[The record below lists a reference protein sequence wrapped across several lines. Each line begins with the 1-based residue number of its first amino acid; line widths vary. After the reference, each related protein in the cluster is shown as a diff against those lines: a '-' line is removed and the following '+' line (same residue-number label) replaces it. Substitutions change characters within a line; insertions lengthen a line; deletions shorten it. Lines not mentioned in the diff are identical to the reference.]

1 MKKLILMAA
10 VVLLQPV
17 PAMAVLVYLHSFD
30 DLTDIVDTST
40 GTSSVGVSSDFA
52 VDGSNSLRFDIVGTK
67 KAIMLLT
74 PQIGGGNNTDDTVTM
89 VSRYRTET
97 AVDDYMQMQVNNDF
111 NILTVRGYPAGGNI
125 GVENAGTLTDTGA
138 AWPVTDWF
146 TIALSIDAVT
156 DQYQVYAKAGTSV
169 DSSDLVGTFDS
180 AGSVTPVSWL
190 FNSTGGG
197 DPDFY
202 IDQFEIFS
210 NLNEFVVPEPAT
222 TVLLGIG
229 LVGGLCA
236 VGGGV
241 DVGNC
246 VSATSRYWEPDGL
259 RGRPRRPLCS

>member
-1 MKKLILMAA
+1 MAA

-111 NILTVRGYPAGGNI
+111 NILTVRGYPAGDFRFGPI
-125 GVENAGTLTDTGA
+125 EATQFFVIYDRSGVTQ
-138 AWPVTDWF
+138 
-146 TIALSIDAVT
+146 ST
-156 DQYQVYAKAGTSV
+156 DQVRIVGVYKI
-169 DSSDLVGTFDS
+169 
-180 AGSVTPVSWL
+180 
-190 FNSTGGG
+190 N
-197 DPDFY
+197 
-202 IDQFEIFS
+202 
-210 NLNEFVVPEPAT
+210 
-222 TVLLGIG
+222 
-229 LVGGLCA
+229 
-236 VGGGV
+236 
-241 DVGNC
+241 
-246 VSATSRYWEPDGL
+246 
-259 RGRPRRPLCS
+259 